1 MYGGYLRR
9 LEKSKADW
17 YRSTGQ
23 KPPDLSF
30 SSPPRKQIT
39 VDTNTYTT
47 TTILDVFNCPE
58 PCERDPSLSYWEG
71 SGAGIEPIEFRAS
84 VRSLRENEIMSPTRV
99 PQPRIGTVNTE
110 KRFTPYENDLLTFDG
125 FETARKELKKRAEH
139 IVREMER
146 VNDEWTRPPIENWFA
161 LKDSRFT
168 VEHCRYMEL
177 LRRDIA
183 KTKQS
188 RPPTPRRSRRH
199 SPKSSNARRHKS
211 VSGW

>member
-1 MYGGYLRR
+1 MYGGFLRR
-9 LEKSKADW
+9 LERSKTEW

-23 KPPDLSF
+23 KPPELSF
-30 SSPPRKQIT
+30 SAPLRKPVH

-58 PCERDPSLSYWEG
+58 ASERDPTLSYWEG

-84 VRSLRENEIMSPTRV
+84 VRSLREHEVMSPTKV
-99 PQPRIGTVNTE
+99 AQPRIGTVDDQ
-110 KRFTPYENDLLTFDG
+110 KPFTPYENDLLTFEA

-139 IVREMER
+139 IAREMER
-146 VNDEWTRPPIENWFA
+146 VNDEWTRPPREDWFM

-177 LRRDIA
+177 LRRKIA
-183 KTKQS
+183 KEKQERRAATS
-188 RPPTPRRSRRH
+188 RRRRRS
-199 SPKSSNARRHKS
+199 P
-211 VSGW
+211 G